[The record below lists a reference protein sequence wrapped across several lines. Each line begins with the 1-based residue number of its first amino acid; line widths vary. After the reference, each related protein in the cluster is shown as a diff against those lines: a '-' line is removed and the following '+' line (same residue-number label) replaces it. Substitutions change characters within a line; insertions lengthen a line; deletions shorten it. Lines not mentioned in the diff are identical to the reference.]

1 MSVDREKLN
10 GNETAAT
17 EGKEN
22 TPDAGTVEQ
31 INLSD
36 FMITGRE
43 LLSRRGSQQSK
54 REDEIR
60 QDLVHQRL
68 FFYSI
73 ETFSRN
79 KSGPIAEF
87 SYLVAN
93 EDLNELEGRSGRF
106 LMALPPDVLP
116 DPVCAAAAGISPSE
130 AQRTGLR
137 ENEFAEKILS
147 VLPRGD
153 FIRIGWN
160 NVGFT
165 DERLRALLFRTF
177 HDPYLSG
184 LDGYERS
191 RFDLRIFTGTAFTL
205 RPGSI
210 AEPEGKNILSLTDV
224 AKANGIEASFKP
236 RMMLE
241 LMRLYKEKLP
251 KMLSFYMSIRTKA
264 AMSEYLKK
272 QSLKWIQI
280 VTAATW
286 DGKLLAIP
294 GMPLGP
300 ITGKGPDSGRWLM
313 LSLAGEPSEYI
324 LNPALLEEEA
334 VTQDEEIL
342 DTGESRSDDGA
353 VSSGEQ
359 NGKSAEML
367 LPNTYGLEKYGLF
380 ILSPNRCPAVAPIA
394 TLSEERARELGVSVR
409 KAQEN
414 YQAYREDWDSSI
426 GAIRQI
432 LKRALYE
439 KNRQMRERFQNLPP
453 AERLYQG
460 FIPDSDRDRECT
472 LHRMERTNPSNV
484 KQLRFSD
491 ERLNGMLFTYI
502 GRCLPETLTEDEL
515 AEWKNYC
522 DERIQEQ
529 LPEFRKRCEEA
540 LRMFSGDEKAM
551 EILKEFDIDR

>member
-1 MSVDREKLN
+1 MIREKLN

-17 EGKEN
+17 EGAEN
-22 TPDAGTVEQ
+22 TPDAGAEEQ

-43 LLSRRGSQQSK
+43 LLSRRGSEQFRK
-54 REDEIR
+54 DNEIR

-87 SYLVAN
+87 SYLVAD

-106 LMALPPDVLP
+106 LMAIPPDVLP

-137 ENEFAEKILS
+137 ENEFAERILS
-147 VLPRGD
+147 VLPKGD

-205 RPGSI
+205 RPGTI
-210 AEPEGKNILSLTDV
+210 AEPQGKNLLSLPEV
-224 AKANGIEASFKP
+224 AKANGIGTPFKP
-236 RMMLE
+236 RMILE
-241 LMRLYKEKLP
+241 LMKLYKEKLN
-251 KMLSFYMSIRTKA
+251 KMLSFYMGLRTKA

-272 QSLKWIQI
+272 QSLRWIQI

-286 DGKLLAIP
+286 DGKLMAIP
-294 GMPLGP
+294 AMPLGP

-313 LSLAGEPSEYI
+313 LSLAGEPSKYI
-324 LNPALLEEEA
+324 LNPALLDEEEPQSEEESLGTDDESSA
-334 VTQDEEIL
+334 GTESAGTSDGKTQVQLPEP
-342 DTGESRSDDGA
+342 
-353 VSSGEQ
+353 SGL
-359 NGKSAEML
+359 G
-367 LPNTYGLEKYGLF
+367 KYGLF
-380 ILSPNRCPAVAPIA
+380 LLSPNRCPAVAPIA
-394 TLSEERARELGVSVR
+394 TLSEERATELGIDVR
-409 KAQEN
+409 KAQAN
-414 YQAYREDWDSSI
+414 YMVYREDWESSM
-426 GAIRQI
+426 AAVRLI
-432 LKRALYE
+432 LKKAFAE
-439 KNRQMRERFQNLPP
+439 KNRQMRERFMTLPP
-453 AERLYQG
+453 EERLYQR
-460 FIPDSDRDRECT
+460 FIPAGDKDRENI
-472 LHRMERTNPSNV
+472 LHRMERTNPANV
-484 KQLRFSD
+484 KSLRFCD
-491 ERLNGMLFTYI
+491 ERLNGMLFAYI
-502 GRCLPETLTEDEL
+502 GRNLPETLTADEL
-515 AEWKNYC
+515 AEWKNHC
-522 DERIQEQ
+522 DERIEEQ

-540 LRMFSGDEKAM
+540 LRRFGGDEKAM
-551 EILKEFDIDR
+551 AVLREFDIEQ

>member
-1 MSVDREKLN
+1 MIREKLN

-17 EGKEN
+17 EGAEN
-22 TPDAGTVEQ
+22 TPDAGAEEQ

-43 LLSRRGSQQSK
+43 LLSRRGSEQFRK
-54 REDEIR
+54 DNEIR

-87 SYLVAN
+87 SYLVAD

-130 AQRTGLR
+130 TQRTGLR

-210 AEPEGKNILSLTDV
+210 AEPEGKNILSLTEV
-224 AKANGIEASFKP
+224 AKANGIETPFKP

-241 LMRLYKEKLP
+241 LMKLYKEKLP
-251 KMLSFYMSIRTKA
+251 KMLSFYMGLRTKA

-272 QSLKWIQI
+272 QSLRWIQI
-280 VTAATW
+280 VTFATW
-286 DGKLLAIP
+286 DGKLLAVP
-294 GMPLGP
+294 AMPLGP

-313 LSLAGEPSEYI
+313 LSLAGEPSNYI
-324 LNPALLEEEA
+324 LNPALIDEDESQPDKESLGTGDNESSADTESA
-334 VTQDEEIL
+334 GTSDGKTQVQLPEP
-342 DTGESRSDDGA
+342 
-353 VSSGEQ
+353 SGL
-359 NGKSAEML
+359 G
-367 LPNTYGLEKYGLF
+367 KYGLF
-380 ILSPNRCPAVAPIA
+380 LLSPNRCPAVAPIA
-394 TLSEERARELGVSVR
+394 TLSEERAAELGISVR
-409 KAQEN
+409 KAQAN
-414 YQAYREDWDSSI
+414 YMVYREDWESSM
-426 GAIRQI
+426 AAVRLI
-432 LKRALYE
+432 LKKAFAE
-439 KNRQMRERFQNLPP
+439 KNRQMRDRFLTLPP
-453 AERLYQG
+453 EERLYQG
-460 FIPDSDRDRECT
+460 FIPAGDKDRENI
-472 LHRMERTNPSNV
+472 LHRLERTNPANV
-484 KQLRFSD
+484 KKLSFSD
-491 ERLNGMLFTYI
+491 ERLNGMLFSYI
-502 GRCLPETLTEDEL
+502 GRNLPETLTSDEL

-529 LPEFRKRCEEA
+529 LPEFRKSCEEA
-540 LRMFSGDEKAM
+540 LRRFGGDEKALG
-551 EILKEFDIDR
+551 ILREFCTEQ

>member
-1 MSVDREKLN
+1 MDREKLN

-17 EGKEN
+17 EGAEN
-22 TPDAGTVEQ
+22 SLDAGTGEQ

-36 FMITGRE
+36 FMITGRQ
-43 LLSRRGSQQSK
+43 LLSRRGSRQSRK
-54 REDEIR
+54 EDEIR

-87 SYLVAN
+87 SYLVAD
-93 EDLNELEGRSGRF
+93 EDMNELEGRSGRF

-137 ENEFAEKILS
+137 ENAFAERILS

-210 AEPEGKNILSLTDV
+210 AESQGKNILSLTEV
-224 AKANGIEASFKP
+224 AKANGIETSFKP

-241 LMRLYKEKLP
+241 LMRLYQEKLP
-251 KMLSFYMSIRTKA
+251 KMLSFYMGLRTKA

-286 DGKLLAIP
+286 DGKLMAIP
-294 GMPLGP
+294 AMPLGP
-300 ITGKGPDSGRWLM
+300 ITGEGPDSGRWLM
-313 LSLAGEPSEYI
+313 LSLAGEPSKYI
-324 LNPALLEEEA
+324 LNPSLLDEEEPQSEEERLGTGDDESSA
-334 VTQDEEIL
+334 DAEPAGTSDGKTQVQLPEP
-342 DTGESRSDDGA
+342 
-353 VSSGEQ
+353 SGL
-359 NGKSAEML
+359 G
-367 LPNTYGLEKYGLF
+367 KYGLF
-380 ILSPNRCPAVAPIA
+380 LLSPNRCPAVAPIA
-394 TLSEERARELGVSVR
+394 TLSEERAAELGVSVR
-409 KAQEN
+409 KAQAN
-414 YQAYREDWDSSI
+414 YMAYREDWESSM
-426 GAIRQI
+426 AAVRLI
-432 LKRALYE
+432 LKKAFAE
-439 KNRQMRERFQNLPP
+439 KNRQMRDRFLTLPP
-453 AERLYQG
+453 EERLYQG
-460 FIPDSDRDRECT
+460 FIPAGDKDRENI
-472 LHRMERTNPSNV
+472 LHRLERTNPANV
-484 KQLRFSD
+484 KKLSFSD
-491 ERLNGMLFTYI
+491 ERLNGMLFSYI
-502 GRCLPETLTEDEL
+502 GRNLPETLTSDEL

-522 DERIQEQ
+522 DERIEEQ
-529 LPEFRKRCEEA
+529 LPKFRKRCEEA
-540 LRMFSGDEKAM
+540 LRRLGCDEKAM
-551 EILKEFDIDR
+551 AILKELDISQ

>member
-17 EGKEN
+17 HGAESAPDEGAQE
-22 TPDAGTVEQ
+22 TV
-31 INLSD
+31 NLSD

-43 LLSRRGSQQSK
+43 LLTRRGSEKSR
-54 REDEIR
+54 REDEVR

-87 SYLVAN
+87 SYLVAD

-106 LMALPPDVLP
+106 LMAIPPDVLP

-160 NVGFT
+160 NVGFA

-191 RFDLRIFTGTAFTL
+191 RFDLRIFTGTVFTL
-205 RPGSI
+205 RPGII
-210 AEPEGKNILSLTDV
+210 AEPQEKNILSLPEV
-224 AKANGIEASFKP
+224 AKANRIETEFKP

-241 LMRLYKEKLP
+241 LMRLFKDKLP
-251 KMLSFYMSIRTKA
+251 KMLSFYMGLRTKTS
-264 AMSEYLKK
+264 MSEYLKK

-294 GMPLGP
+294 AMPLGP

-313 LSLAGEPSEYI
+313 LSLAGEPSRYI
-324 LNPALLEEEA
+324 LNPALLEEEESLP
-334 VTQDEEIL
+334 DEESL
-342 DTGESRSDDGA
+342 GTGEDKSSADTESAGTTPENKAGA
-353 VSSGEQ
+353 QLPEPSGL
-359 NGKSAEML
+359 G
-367 LPNTYGLEKYGLF
+367 KYGLF
-380 ILSPNRCPAVAPIA
+380 LLSPNRCPAVAPIA
-394 TLSEERARELGVSVR
+394 TISEERARELGVSIR
-409 KAQEN
+409 KAQAN
-414 YQAYREDWDSSI
+414 YQAYKEDWESSM
-426 GAIRQI
+426 AAVRLI
-432 LKRALYE
+432 LKKVLAE
-439 KNRQMRERFQNLPP
+439 KNRQMRYRFLTLPP
-453 AERLYQG
+453 EERLYQG
-460 FIPDSDRDRECT
+460 FIPAGDKDRESQ
-472 LHRMERTNPSNV
+472 LHRMERTNPANV
-484 KQLRFSD
+484 KNLRFSD
-491 ERLNGMLFTYI
+491 ERLNEILFSYI
-502 GRCLPETLTEDEL
+502 GRNLPETLTEDGL

-522 DERIQEQ
+522 DERIEEQ

-540 LRMFSGDEKAM
+540 LRRFGGDEKAIA
-551 EILKEFDIDR
+551 ILKEFDIDQ

>member
-17 EGKEN
+17 HGAESAPDEGAQE
-22 TPDAGTVEQ
+22 TV
-31 INLSD
+31 NLSN

-43 LLSRRGSQQSK
+43 LLTRRGSEKSR
-54 REDEIR
+54 REDEVR

-73 ETFSRN
+73 ETFSKN

-87 SYLVAN
+87 SYLVAD

-191 RFDLRIFTGTAFTL
+191 RFDLLIFTSTVFTL

-210 AEPEGKNILSLTDV
+210 AEPQGKNILSLPEV
-224 AKANGIEASFKP
+224 AKANGIETAFKP

-241 LMRLYKEKLP
+241 LMRLYKEKLT
-251 KMLSFYMSIRTKA
+251 KMLSFYMGLRTKA
-264 AMSEYLKK
+264 SMSEYLKK
-272 QSLKWIQI
+272 QSLRWIQI
-280 VTAATW
+280 VTSTTW
-286 DGKLLAIP
+286 DGKLLAVP
-294 GMPLGP
+294 AMPLGP

-313 LSLAGEPSEYI
+313 LSLAGEPDRRI
-324 LNPALLEEEA
+324 LDPSLLMEDAQAQE
-334 VTQDEEIL
+334 EEIL
-342 DTGESRSDDGA
+342 DTGDSDNQDGGD
-353 VSSGEQ
+353 SSGASG
-359 NGKSAEML
+359 GKSKEAL
-367 LPNTYGLEKYGLF
+367 LPKSYGLERYGLF
-380 ILSPNRCPAVAPIA
+380 LLSPNRCPAVAPIA
-394 TLSEERARELGVSVR
+394 TLSEERAKELGVSIR

-414 YQAYREDWDSSI
+414 YQAYREDWESSI
-426 GAIRQI
+426 SAIRLI
-432 LKRALYE
+432 LKKALYE
-439 KNRQMRERFQNLPP
+439 KNRQMRERFVTLPP
-453 AERLYQG
+453 EERLYEG
-460 FIPDSDRDRECT
+460 FIPDQDRNRESQ

-484 KQLRFSD
+484 KQFRFSD
-491 ERLNGMLFTYI
+491 ERLNSMLFTYI
-502 GRCLPETLTEDEL
+502 GRSLPEALTEDEL

-522 DERIQEQ
+522 DERIEEQ

-540 LRMFSGDEKAM
+540 FRRFGGDEKALV
-551 EILKEFDIDR
+551 ILKEFEIDK

>member
-1 MSVDREKLN
+1 MIREKLN
-10 GNETAAT
+10 GNETASR
-17 EGKEN
+17 EGAEN
-22 TPDAGTVEQ
+22 TSDAGTGGQ

-43 LLSRRGSQQSK
+43 LLSRRGSEQSR

-60 QDLVHQRL
+60 QDFVHQRL

-87 SYLVAN
+87 SYLVAD

-177 HDPYLSG
+177 HDPYLSS
-184 LDGYERS
+184 LDGYERT
-191 RFDLRIFTGTAFTL
+191 RFDLQTFTRTVFTL
-205 RPGSI
+205 RPSTI
-210 AEPEGKNILSLTDV
+210 AEPQGNAMLSLREV
-224 AKANGIEASFKP
+224 AKANGIETAFKP
-236 RMMLE
+236 KIMLE
-241 LMRLYKEKLP
+241 LMRLYKEKLT
-251 KMLSFYMSIRTKA
+251 KMLSFYMGLRTKA
-264 AMSEYLKK
+264 SMSEYLKK
-272 QSLKWIQI
+272 QSLRWIQI
-280 VTAATW
+280 VTSTTW
-286 DGKLLAIP
+286 DGKLLAVP
-294 GMPLGP
+294 AMPLGP

-313 LSLAGEPSEYI
+313 LSLAGEPSRYI
-324 LNPALLEEEA
+324 LNPALLEEEESESD
-334 VTQDEEIL
+334 DESL
-342 DTGESRSDDGA
+342 GTGEDE
-353 VSSGEQ
+353 SSADTE
-359 NGKSAEML
+359 SAGTSPCSKAEVL
-367 LPNTYGLEKYGLF
+367 LPEPSGLGKYGLF
-380 ILSPNRCPAVAPIA
+380 LLSPNRCPAVAPIA
-394 TLSEERARELGVSVR
+394 TLSGERAAELGVSIR
-409 KAQEN
+409 KAQAN
-414 YQAYREDWDSSI
+414 YQSYKEDWESSM
-426 GAIRQI
+426 ASVRLI
-432 LKRALYE
+432 LKKVLAE
-439 KNRQMRERFQNLPP
+439 KNRQMRERFLTLPP
-453 AERLYQG
+453 EERLYQG
-460 FIPDSDRDRECT
+460 FIPAGDKDRESA
-472 LHRMERTNPSNV
+472 LHRMERTSPANV
-484 KQLRFSD
+484 KKFRFSD
-491 ERLNGMLFTYI
+491 PRLNGMLLTYI
-502 GRCLPETLTEDEL
+502 GRNLPETLTADEL
-515 AEWKNYC
+515 SAWKNHC

-540 LRMFSGDEKAM
+540 IRRFGGDEKAM

>member
-1 MSVDREKLN
+1 MDREKLN
-10 GNETAAT
+10 VNETAAT
-17 EGKEN
+17 EGAEN
-22 TPDAGTVEQ
+22 SLDAGAGEQ

-43 LLSRRGSQQSK
+43 LLSRRGSQQSRK
-54 REDEIR
+54 ENEIR

-87 SYLVAN
+87 SYLVAD

-147 VLPRGD
+147 VLPKGD

-160 NVGFT
+160 NVGFS

-191 RFDLRIFTGTAFTL
+191 RFDLRIFTGTVFTL

-210 AEPEGKNILSLTDV
+210 AEPQGKNILSLTEV
-224 AKANGIEASFKP
+224 AKANGIETSFKP

-251 KMLSFYMSIRTKA
+251 KMLSFYMGLRTKA

-280 VTAATW
+280 VTYATW

-294 GMPLGP
+294 AMPLGP

-313 LSLAGEPSEYI
+313 LSLAGEPSKYI
-324 LNPALLEEEA
+324 INPALLEEEE
-334 VTQDEEIL
+334 QESDEESL
-342 DTGESRSDDGA
+342 DTEDDESSADTEHDGTSDGKA
-353 VSSGEQ
+353 QVQLPEPSGL
-359 NGKSAEML
+359 G
-367 LPNTYGLEKYGLF
+367 KYGLF
-380 ILSPNRCPAVAPIA
+380 LLSPNRCPAVAPIA
-394 TLSEERARELGVSVR
+394 TLSEERAAELGVSVR
-409 KAQEN
+409 KAQAN
-414 YQAYREDWDSSI
+414 YMVYREDWESSMD
-426 GAIRQI
+426 AVRLI
-432 LKRALYE
+432 LKKAFAE
-439 KNRQMRERFQNLPP
+439 KNRQMRDRFLTLPP
-453 AERLYQG
+453 EEKLYQG
-460 FIPDSDRDRECT
+460 FIPAGDKDRENI
-472 LHRMERTNPSNV
+472 LHRMERATPANI
-484 KQLRFSD
+484 KKFRFSD
-491 ERLNGMLFTYI
+491 ERLNGMLFSYI
-502 GRCLPETLTEDEL
+502 GRNLPETLTPDEL
-515 AEWKNYC
+515 TEWKSYC

-540 LRMFSGDEKAM
+540 IRRFGGDEKAM
-551 EILKEFDIDR
+551 AILKEFDIES

>member
-1 MSVDREKLN
+1 MDREKLN

-17 EGKEN
+17 HGAESAPDEGAQE
-22 TPDAGTVEQ
+22 TV
-31 INLSD
+31 NLSD

-43 LLSRRGSQQSK
+43 LLTRRGSEKSR
-54 REDEIR
+54 REDEVR

-87 SYLVAN
+87 SYLVAD
-93 EDLNELEGRSGRF
+93 EDMNELEGRSGRF

-160 NVGFT
+160 NVGFA

-191 RFDLRIFTGTAFTL
+191 RFDLRIFTGTVFTL
-205 RPGSI
+205 RPGSL
-210 AEPEGKNILSLTDV
+210 AEPQGKNILSLTEV
-224 AKANGIEASFKP
+224 AKANGIETAFKP

-251 KMLSFYMSIRTKA
+251 KMLSFYMGLRTKA
-264 AMSEYLKK
+264 SMSEYLKK
-272 QSLKWIQI
+272 QSLRWIQI
-280 VTAATW
+280 VTSTTW
-286 DGKLLAIP
+286 DGKLLAVP
-294 GMPLGP
+294 AMPLGP

-313 LSLAGEPSEYI
+313 LSLAGEPSNYI
-324 LNPALLEEEA
+324 LNPALI
-334 VTQDEEIL
+334 DEDESQPDKESL
-342 DTGESRSDDGA
+342 GTGEDE
-353 VSSGEQ
+353 SSADTE
-359 NGKSAEML
+359 SAGTSPCSKAEVL
-367 LPNTYGLEKYGLF
+367 LPEPSGLGKYGLF
-380 ILSPNRCPAVAPIA
+380 LLSPNRCPAVAPIA
-394 TLSEERARELGVSVR
+394 TLSGERAAELGVSIR
-409 KAQEN
+409 KAQAN
-414 YQAYREDWDSSI
+414 YQSYKEDWESSM
-426 GAIRQI
+426 ASVRLI
-432 LKRALYE
+432 LKKVLAE
-439 KNRQMRERFQNLPP
+439 KNRQMRERFLTLPP
-453 AERLYQG
+453 EERLYQG
-460 FIPDSDRDRECT
+460 FIPAGDKDRESQ
-472 LHRMERTNPSNV
+472 LHRMERTNPANV
-484 KQLRFSD
+484 KNLRFSD
-491 ERLNGMLFTYI
+491 ERLNEILFSYI
-502 GRCLPETLTEDEL
+502 GRNLPETLTEDGL

-522 DERIQEQ
+522 DERIEEQ

-540 LRMFSGDEKAM
+540 LRRFGGDEKAIA
-551 EILKEFDIDR
+551 ILKEFDIDQ

>member
-10 GNETAAT
+10 GNETAAK
-17 EGKEN
+17 EGAEN
-22 TPDAGTVEQ
+22 SLDAGADGQ

-43 LLSRRGSQQSK
+43 LLSRRGSQQSRK
-54 REDEIR
+54 EDEIR

-73 ETFSRN
+73 ETFSR
-79 KSGPIAEF
+79 KRSGPIAEF
-87 SYLVAN
+87 SYLVAD

-210 AEPEGKNILSLTDV
+210 AESQGKNILSLTEV
-224 AKANGIEASFKP
+224 AKANGIETSFKP

-241 LMRLYKEKLP
+241 LMRLYQEKLP
-251 KMLSFYMSIRTKA
+251 KMLSFYMGLRTKA

-272 QSLKWIQI
+272 QSLRWIQI
-280 VTAATW
+280 VTYTTW
-286 DGKLLAIP
+286 DGKLLATP
-294 GMPLGP
+294 AMPLGP

-313 LSLAGEPSEYI
+313 LSLAGEPSKYI
-324 LNPALLEEEA
+324 LNPSLLDEEEPQSEEERLGTGDDESSA
-334 VTQDEEIL
+334 DAEPAGTSDGKTQVQLPEP
-342 DTGESRSDDGA
+342 
-353 VSSGEQ
+353 SGL
-359 NGKSAEML
+359 G
-367 LPNTYGLEKYGLF
+367 KYGLF
-380 ILSPNRCPAVAPIA
+380 LLSPNRCPAVAPIA
-394 TLSEERARELGVSVR
+394 TLSEERAAELGVSVR
-409 KAQEN
+409 KAQAN
-414 YQAYREDWDSSI
+414 YMAYREDWESSM
-426 GAIRQI
+426 AAVRLI
-432 LKRALYE
+432 LKKAFAE
-439 KNRQMRERFQNLPP
+439 KNRQMRDRFMTLPP
-453 AERLYQG
+453 EERLYQG
-460 FIPDSDRDRECT
+460 FIPSGDKDRESA
-472 LHRMERTNPSNV
+472 LHRMESANPANV
-484 KQLRFSD
+484 KKLRFSD
-491 ERLNGMLFTYI
+491 ERLNGMLLTYV
-502 GRCLPETLTEDEL
+502 GRNLPETLTDEEL
-515 AEWKNYC
+515 TEWKNHC
-522 DERIQEQ
+522 DERIEEQ
-529 LPEFRKRCEEA
+529 LPEYRKRCEEA
-540 LRMFSGDEKAM
+540 IRRFGGDEKAM
-551 EILKEFDIDR
+551 AILMEFDIDR

>member
-1 MSVDREKLN
+1 MAEEKLDGPDSAHTTPVN
-10 GNETAAT
+10 GSGDAADS
-17 EGKEN
+17 GN
-22 TPDAGTVEQ
+22 P

-36 FMITGRE
+36 FMITGRD
-43 LLSRRGSQQSK
+43 LLSRNASSK
-54 REDEIR
+54 SNKENELR

-73 ETFSRN
+73 ETFSRS

-87 SYLVAN
+87 SYLVAD

-147 VLPRGD
+147 VLPKGD

-160 NVGFT
+160 NIGFT
-165 DERLRALLFRTF
+165 DERIRALLFRTF

-191 RFDLRIFTGTAFTL
+191 RFDLRIFTCTAFTL

-210 AEPEGKNILSLTDV
+210 AEPQGKNILSLTDV
-224 AKANGIEASFKP
+224 AKANGIEAPFKP
-236 RMMLE
+236 RMMHE

-251 KMLSFYMSIRTKA
+251 KMLCFYMSIRTKA

-294 GMPLGP
+294 AMPLGP

-313 LSLAGEPSEYI
+313 LSLAGEPSKYI
-324 LNPALLEEEA
+324 LNPSLLEEEGA
-334 VTQDEEIL
+334 ESDVESL
-342 DTGESRSDDGA
+342 LGTGEDE
-353 VSSGEQ
+353 SSTDTESAGTSP
-359 NGKSAEML
+359 GKKNEVQ
-367 LPNTYGLEKYGLF
+367 LPEPSGLGKYGLF
-380 ILSPNRCPAVAPIA
+380 LLSPNRCPAVAPIA
-394 TLSEERARELGVSVR
+394 TLSEERAAELGVSVR
-409 KAQEN
+409 KAQAN
-414 YQAYREDWDSSI
+414 YMLYREDWESSM
-426 GAIRQI
+426 AAVRLI
-432 LKRALYE
+432 LNKALAE
-439 KNRQMRERFQNLPP
+439 KNRQMRDRFLTLPP
-453 AERLYQG
+453 EERLYQG
-460 FIPDSDRDRECT
+460 FIPSGDKDRENI
-472 LHRMERTNPSNV
+472 LHRMERTNPANV
-484 KQLRFSD
+484 KKLRFSD
-491 ERLNGMLFTYI
+491 ERLNRMLFAYI
-502 GRCLPETLTEDEL
+502 GRNLPETLTEDEL

-522 DERIQEQ
+522 DERIEKQ

-540 LRMFSGDEKAM
+540 LQMFSNNEKALD
-551 EILKEFDIDR
+551 ILKEFDIGI

>member
-1 MSVDREKLN
+1 MDKEKLN
-10 GNETAAT
+10 GIDTAAP
-17 EGKEN
+17 EGAEN
-22 TPDAGTVEQ
+22 TLGVGAVEQ

-43 LLSRRGSQQSK
+43 LLTRRGSERSR
-54 REDEIR
+54 REDEVR

-87 SYLVAN
+87 SYLVAD

-137 ENEFAEKILS
+137 ENEFAERILS

-184 LDGYERS
+184 LDSYERS

-205 RPGSI
+205 RPGII
-210 AEPEGKNILSLTDV
+210 AEPQGRNILCLTEV
-224 AKANGIEASFKP
+224 AKANGIETPFKP

-241 LMRLYKEKLP
+241 LMRLYKEKLQ
-251 KMLSFYMSIRTKA
+251 KMLSFYMGLRTKA

-286 DGKLLAIP
+286 DGKLMAIP
-294 GMPLGP
+294 AMPLGP

-313 LSLAGEPSEYI
+313 LSLAGEPSRYI
-324 LNPALLEEEA
+324 LNPSLLD
-334 VTQDEEIL
+334 DEETESDVESL
-342 DTGESRSDDGA
+342 GTGEDESPADTKSAGTFPRNKTE
-353 VSSGEQ
+353 VQLPESSGL
-359 NGKSAEML
+359 G
-367 LPNTYGLEKYGLF
+367 KYGLF
-380 ILSPNRCPAVAPIA
+380 LLSPNRCPAVAPIA
-394 TLSEERARELGVSVR
+394 TLSEERAAELGVSVR
-409 KAQEN
+409 KAQAN
-414 YQAYREDWDSSI
+414 YMVYRKDWESSM
-426 GAIRQI
+426 AAVRLI
-432 LKRALYE
+432 LKKALAE
-439 KNRQMRERFQNLPP
+439 KNRQMRDKFLTLPP
-453 AERLYQG
+453 EERLYQG
-460 FIPDSDRDRECT
+460 FIPAGDKDRENI
-472 LHRMERTNPSNV
+472 LHRMERTNPANV
-484 KQLRFSD
+484 KKLRFSD
-491 ERLNGMLFTYI
+491 ERLNGMLLTYI
-502 GRCLPETLTEDEL
+502 GRNLPGTLTEEEL
-515 AEWKNYC
+515 AEWKNHC
-522 DERIQEQ
+522 NERIEEQ

-540 LRMFSGDEKAM
+540 LRRFGEDEKTLV
-551 EILKEFDIDR
+551 ILKEFDIDR

>member
-10 GNETAAT
+10 GNDIAAADSA
-17 EGKEN
+17 GA
-22 TPDAGTVEQ
+22 PDANQ
-31 INLSD
+31 DSAPLNLSD

-43 LLSRRGSQQSK
+43 LLSRQGSQKSRK
-54 REDEIR
+54 EDEIR

-87 SYLVAN
+87 SYLTAD
-93 EDLNELEGRSGRF
+93 EDMNELEGRSGRF

-210 AEPEGKNILSLTDV
+210 AESQGKNILSLTEV
-224 AKANGIEASFKP
+224 AKANGIETSFKP

-241 LMRLYKEKLP
+241 LMRLYQEKLP
-251 KMLSFYMSIRTKA
+251 KMLSFYMGLRTKA

-272 QSLKWIQI
+272 QSLRWIQI
-280 VTAATW
+280 VTYTTW
-286 DGKLLAIP
+286 DGKLLATP
-294 GMPLGP
+294 AMPLGP

-313 LSLAGEPSEYI
+313 LSLAGEPSKYI
-324 LNPALLEEEA
+324 LNPSLLDEEEPQSEEERLGTGDDKSSA
-334 VTQDEEIL
+334 DAEPAGTSDGKTQVQLPEP
-342 DTGESRSDDGA
+342 
-353 VSSGEQ
+353 SGL
-359 NGKSAEML
+359 G
-367 LPNTYGLEKYGLF
+367 KYGLF
-380 ILSPNRCPAVAPIA
+380 LLSPNRCPAVAPIA
-394 TLSEERARELGVSVR
+394 TLSEERAAELGVSVR
-409 KAQEN
+409 KAQAN
-414 YQAYREDWDSSI
+414 YMAYREDWESSM
-426 GAIRQI
+426 AAVRLI
-432 LKRALYE
+432 LKKAFAE
-439 KNRQMRERFQNLPP
+439 KNRQMRDRFMTLPP
-453 AERLYQG
+453 EERLYQG
-460 FIPDSDRDRECT
+460 FIPSGDKDRESA
-472 LHRMERTNPSNV
+472 LHRMESANPANV
-484 KQLRFSD
+484 KKLRFSD
-491 ERLNGMLFTYI
+491 ERLNGMLLTYV
-502 GRCLPETLTEDEL
+502 GRNLPETLTDEEL
-515 AEWKNYC
+515 TEWKNHC
-522 DERIQEQ
+522 DERIEEQ
-529 LPEFRKRCEEA
+529 LPEYRKRCEEA
-540 LRMFSGDEKAM
+540 IRRFGGDEKAM
-551 EILKEFDIDR
+551 AILMEFDIDR

>member
-1 MSVDREKLN
+1 MIREKLN
-10 GNETAAT
+10 GNETASRVGA
-17 EGKEN
+17 EN
-22 TPDAGTVEQ
+22 TSDAGTGGQ

-43 LLSRRGSQQSK
+43 LLSRRGSEQSR

-60 QDLVHQRL
+60 QDFVHQRL

-87 SYLVAN
+87 SYLVAD

-177 HDPYLSG
+177 HDPYLSS
-184 LDGYERS
+184 LDGYERT
-191 RFDLRIFTGTAFTL
+191 RFDLQTFTRTVFTL
-205 RPGSI
+205 RPSTI
-210 AEPEGKNILSLTDV
+210 AEPQGNAMLSLREV
-224 AKANGIEASFKP
+224 AKANGIETAFKP
-236 RMMLE
+236 KIMLE
-241 LMRLYKEKLP
+241 LMRLYKEKLT
-251 KMLSFYMSIRTKA
+251 KMLSFYMGLRTKA
-264 AMSEYLKK
+264 SMSEYLKK
-272 QSLKWIQI
+272 QSLRWIQI
-280 VTAATW
+280 VTSTTW
-286 DGKLLAIP
+286 DGKLLAVP
-294 GMPLGP
+294 AMPLGP

-313 LSLAGEPSEYI
+313 LSLAGEPSRYI
-324 LNPALLEEEA
+324 LNPALLEEEESESD
-334 VTQDEEIL
+334 DESL
-342 DTGESRSDDGA
+342 GTGEDE
-353 VSSGEQ
+353 SSADTE
-359 NGKSAEML
+359 SAGTSPCSKAEVL
-367 LPNTYGLEKYGLF
+367 LPEPSGLGKYGLF
-380 ILSPNRCPAVAPIA
+380 LLSPNRCPAVAPIA
-394 TLSEERARELGVSVR
+394 TLSGERAAELGVSIR
-409 KAQEN
+409 KAQAN
-414 YQAYREDWDSSI
+414 YQSYKEDWESSM
-426 GAIRQI
+426 ASVRLI
-432 LKRALYE
+432 LKKVLAE
-439 KNRQMRERFQNLPP
+439 KNRQMRERFLTLPP
-453 AERLYQG
+453 EERLYQG
-460 FIPDSDRDRECT
+460 FIPAGDKDRESA
-472 LHRMERTNPSNV
+472 LHRMERTSPANV
-484 KQLRFSD
+484 KKFRFSD
-491 ERLNGMLFTYI
+491 PRLNGMLLTYI
-502 GRCLPETLTEDEL
+502 GRNLPETLTADEL
-515 AEWKNYC
+515 SAWKNHC

-540 LRMFSGDEKAM
+540 IRRFGGDEKAM

>member
-10 GNETAAT
+10 GNDIAAADSA
-17 EGKEN
+17 GA
-22 TPDAGTVEQ
+22 PDANQ
-31 INLSD
+31 DSAPLNLSD

-43 LLSRRGSQQSK
+43 LLSRQGSQKSRK
-54 REDEIR
+54 EDEIR

-87 SYLVAN
+87 SYLTAD
-93 EDLNELEGRSGRF
+93 EDMNELEGRSGRF

-210 AEPEGKNILSLTDV
+210 AESQGKNILSLTEV
-224 AKANGIEASFKP
+224 AKANGIETSFKP

-241 LMRLYKEKLP
+241 LMRLYQEKLP
-251 KMLSFYMSIRTKA
+251 KMLSFYMGLRTKA

-272 QSLKWIQI
+272 QSLRWIQI
-280 VTAATW
+280 VTYTTW
-286 DGKLLAIP
+286 DGKLLATP
-294 GMPLGP
+294 AMPLGP

-313 LSLAGEPSEYI
+313 LSLAGEPSKYI
-324 LNPALLEEEA
+324 LNPSLLDEEEPQSEEERLGTGDDESSA
-334 VTQDEEIL
+334 DAEPAGTSDGKTQVQLPEP
-342 DTGESRSDDGA
+342 
-353 VSSGEQ
+353 SGL
-359 NGKSAEML
+359 G
-367 LPNTYGLEKYGLF
+367 KYGLF
-380 ILSPNRCPAVAPIA
+380 LLSPNRCPAVAPIA
-394 TLSEERARELGVSVR
+394 TLSEERAAELGVSVR
-409 KAQEN
+409 KAQAN
-414 YQAYREDWDSSI
+414 YMAYREDWESSM
-426 GAIRQI
+426 AAVRLI
-432 LKRALYE
+432 LKKAFAE
-439 KNRQMRERFQNLPP
+439 KNRQMRDRFMTLPP
-453 AERLYQG
+453 EERLYQG
-460 FIPDSDRDRECT
+460 FIPSGDKDRESA
-472 LHRMERTNPSNV
+472 LHRMERTNPVNV
-484 KQLRFSD
+484 KKFRFSD
-491 ERLNGMLFTYI
+491 ERLNGMLFAYI
-502 GRCLPETLTEDEL
+502 GRNLPETLTEDEL

-522 DERIQEQ
+522 DGRIEEQ
-529 LPEFRKRCEEA
+529 LPEFRKRCGEA
-540 LRMFSGDEKAM
+540 LRRFGGDEKAM
-551 EILKEFDIDR
+551 AVLREFDIEQ